1 MCPNEKVCG
10 KKPPRLRDGS
20 EFVLVCRCVIWRH
33 LICIQSGLDRPQ
45 VAQHL
50 SGENGYPHLPVW
62 FCCCQLITRPFSPDW
77 KATFNWL
84 GTIGRCYAVKW
95 DFSSSWNQKYFFFPK
110 RFQRTECVPG
120 PPGGTRR
127 RSPSSSDTKFGILMK
142 FFSSSTSLFLVRQ
155 FFNERIAW
163 IPFTCWSRW
172 WSFMFIAPFGRPSV
186 LYSNELFTVS
196 CRLAVNIA
204 ILPPNFSSFDAGEK
218 IFRRFLRRAHPP
230 TTIFHFYGTT
240 VGSRWNVCLHRSNSK
255 WFHSN

>member
-110 RFQRTECVPG
+110 RFQLTECVPG

-142 FFSSSTSLFLVRQ
+142 FFPAQHLCFRWGNFLTSESPEFRSLVG
-155 FFNERIAW
+155 
-163 IPFTCWSRW
+163 P
-172 WSFMFIAPFGRPSV
+172 GDDH
-186 LYSNELFTVS
+186 S
-196 CRLAVNIA
+196 CLLHLLAVRLCFIQMSYS
-204 ILPPNFSSFDAGEK
+204 P
-218 IFRRFLRRAHPP
+218 
-230 TTIFHFYGTT
+230 FHAD
-240 VGSRWNVCLHRSNSK
+240 WL
-255 WFHSN
+255 